1 MARRKPVP
9 EVSAENTAAD
19 EVSDYVQYFEEA
31 EESTQDERRDAERD
45 RDYYDNIQWTAE
57 EEAKIKKR
65 GQAPIVI
72 NRIKRKIETLRG
84 LEKEQRSDPKAFPR
98 NPQDEQAAHAATDAI
113 RFVADNNAYDVTR
126 SEVWENL
133 LIEGLGGVEVIVEE
147 KPRPKVQ
154 LMDSTA
160 MTGPDYKIVI
170 SRIPW
175 DRFFRDP
182 HARKADFSDARYM
195 GVVIWMDKQEAIEKW
210 PDATDIL
217 ESTIT
222 GAGGRSTSDTF
233 DDRPQWQVWADPKR
247 QRVRVVQIWVRRGAG
262 WHYCVFTRGGKLE
275 GGESP
280 YQDEDGGQ
288 VCAMIMQ
295 SAFITRQNRRY
306 GVVREMIGPQD
317 GVNKSHSKF
326 LHGISTRQ
334 TFGTRAAVKDVD
346 AAKKEI
352 AKPDGHLEIEHGE
365 FGKDFGI
372 LPTGDMSSAQFQIMQ
387 DMKAELDLIGP
398 NASMQGKSGGDP
410 SGRAVI
416 AQQQGGQLEIAPMRD
431 ALRQFDIRVYSAIW
445 DRVRQFWTA
454 ERWIRVTDD
463 ERNIRFVGLNKPV
476 TAGEEY
482 LRQMEAKGA
491 PPEALQ
497 QAQQQI
503 ANDPR
508 AQQVIGIE
516 NNTAEMVVDIIMD
529 DAPDSVTIQ
538 QEQFEQLVELVKTGF
553 PIPPD
558 VVIEASQ
565 LRNKDKLL
573 EKMKPQ
579 QQQGPSPEER
589 QLQIE
594 QQKAE
599 AGIALKQQEA
609 ELNAQ
614 AKVREAEINA
624 ASQQQS
630 AEIDAESERQKAL
643 IRQQEHE
650 QKMAQ
655 DRAEFEQKM
664 LFAEREFQMKV
675 AQQAQMA
682 GIAARNA
689 ANQPEP
695 RPQA

>member
-1 MARRKPVP
+1 MARRKPVADTP
-9 EVSAENTAAD
+9 VETPAD
-19 EVSDYVQYFEEA
+19 EVTEYVQYFEEA

-57 EEAKIKKR
+57 DAAKIKKR

-98 NPQDEQAAHAATDAI
+98 NPQDEQAAHAATDAL
-113 RFVADNNAYDVTR
+113 RFVADNNAYDVIR

-133 LIEGLGGVEVIVEE
+133 LIEGLGGVEVIAEV
-147 KPRPKVQ
+147 KPRPKAD
-154 LMDSTA
+154 LMGSTA
-160 MTGPDYKIVI
+160 MTKPDYKIIVNKI
-170 SRIPW
+170 AW

-195 GVVIWMDKQEAIEKW
+195 GVVIWMDQQEAIEKW
-210 PDATDIL
+210 PDSAEVL

-247 QRVRVVQIWVRRGAG
+247 KRVRIVQIWVKKGGG
-262 WHYCVFTRGGKLE
+262 WHNCIFTRGGKLE
-275 GGESP
+275 SGASP
-280 YQDEDGGQ
+280 YKDEDGGE
-288 VCAMIMQ
+288 ANPMIMQ

-317 GVNKSHSKF
+317 GVNKAHSKF

-334 TFGTRAAVKDVD
+334 TFGTRAAVKNVGD
-346 AAKKEI
+346 AKKEL
-352 AKPDGHLEIEHGE
+352 AKPDGHLEVEHGE
-365 FGKDFGI
+365 FGRDFGI
-372 LPTGDMSSAQFQIMQ
+372 LPTGDMSNAQFQIMQ
-387 DMKAELDLIGP
+387 DMKAELDLMGP

-431 ALRQFDIRVYSAIW
+431 ALRQFDIRVYTAIW

-454 ERWIRVTDD
+454 EKWIRVTDD

-476 TAGEEY
+476 TAGEEFI
-482 LRQMEAKGA
+482 RQMEEKGA
-491 PPEALQ
+491 PPEAIE
-497 QAQQQI
+497 QAKVQL

-516 NNTAEMVVDIIMD
+516 NNTADMVVDIIVD
-529 DAPDSVTIQ
+529 DAPDSITIQ
-538 QEQFEQLVELVKTGF
+538 HEQYQQLVELVKAGT
-553 PIPPD
+553 PLPPE
-558 VVIEASQ
+558 VLIEASQ

-573 EKMKPQ
+573 EKMKPKE
-579 QQQGPSPEER
+579 QGPSPEQMQAE
-589 QLQIE
+589 LE
-594 QQKAE
+594 MKKAE
-599 AGIALKQQEA
+599 AGIQLKQQEA
-609 ELNAQ
+609 QINAD
-614 AKVREAEINA
+614 AKVKEAEINA

-630 AEIDAESERQKAL
+630 AMIDAETERQKAA
-643 IRQQEHE
+643 IRQQEHA

-655 DRAEFEQKM
+655 AQAEFEQKM
-664 LFAEREFQMKV
+664 AFAEREFQMKV
-675 AQQAQMA
+675 SQQAQMA
-682 GIAARNA
+682 DIAARNA
-689 ANQPEP
+689 ANRPEP